1 MSIDKQQKPVL
12 FEILYLI
19 IPAFLLFSFVLDWCP
34 HVVRYDTRTGCACS
48 HACSLSEC
56 FRVYAC
62 ACACSCVYTCAS
74 VCLSFF
80 PSLRERGWGVYLSV
94 SFCLALSVSV
104 YGFLSP
110 SHCSH
115 ALRSPSSILVYLG
128 SCVSNCCP
136 STVKGTSVACILRYI

>member
-1 MSIDKQQKPVL
+1 MNIDKQQKPVL

-19 IPAFLLFSFVLDWCP
+19 IPAFLLFFLRARLSCP

-74 VCLSFF
+74 VCLSF
-80 PSLRERGWGVYLSV
+80 SLFKRKGVGCLFISFFLPGSLCICLWLSLSLSLQPCASDTIQHLSLPRVLRLHLLSV
-94 SFCLALSVSV
+94 DCQ
-104 YGFLSP
+104 
-110 SHCSH
+110 
-115 ALRSPSSILVYLG
+115 
-128 SCVSNCCP
+128 
-136 STVKGTSVACILRYI
+136 RY